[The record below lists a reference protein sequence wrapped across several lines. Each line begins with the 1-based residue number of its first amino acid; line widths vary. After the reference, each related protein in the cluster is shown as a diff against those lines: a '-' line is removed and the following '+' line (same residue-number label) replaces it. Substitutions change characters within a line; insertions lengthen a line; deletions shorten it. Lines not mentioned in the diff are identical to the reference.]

1 MRPSFSRYL
10 RAPPPRP
17 SPTAAAPLR
26 PFSSTASTS
35 FFFNRPPPATP
46 KKLLDELV
54 DARKADR
61 LDLVTKIYPSLVDAI
76 RSSPH
81 SREGLSHARLQSVMR
96 FVATTSRFNLLLKMF
111 NDLPSFGFEPDA
123 MDHQLLL
130 QGMGRS
136 GKLSKALKWIE
147 AMESTHGVRPSVAD
161 WNVVL
166 GGYRRARD
174 AEGMKE
180 VVESMKARG
189 VELNVVT
196 YNTLISALFEN
207 GDVEGVRRIRREM
220 DAAGVEAD
228 VWTET
233 ALLTG
238 FVDAGE
244 LASASEVRRRLVP
257 KDARDAPKLDTPA
270 VNALIKL
277 ESAEK
282 GFLAGMRMAG
292 RYRDRGFRLDAWT
305 LNTLAGEG
313 AKGLH
318 NALEGTALVEEME
331 EMTGLAADRRAWTI
345 VVGGVL
351 RGEGGIDEAL
361 KIYQEAR
368 DRSIKPDSSMVQP
381 LLSALLEPFPTS
393 ATFATAKSL
402 YEDLATSS
410 REHNLSPDTSI
421 YVTLLRACANPS
433 HPDLEYSRTLLAD
446 MRERRVRLEAP
457 TVTWH
462 IVALMRASSNFEDA
476 FQAYDTIRALDV
488 PALDQASYNTI
499 LAAFTSL
506 SFPSPSSSRAL
517 LAPAAPPTMI
527 LEFLSD
533 MRRASHPPDSITYS
547 LLLRYYSRTASA
559 SVSTISHIHSLI
571 KLDIHLDPDVALFNS
586 LMNAYA
592 RVGAFGPAYR
602 IWDSMRANRGGPSVD
617 RVSVSIVLDSCGW
630 QGGDVASQRARR
642 IWDELRDEGFEL
654 NLKNWESW
662 VECLCRVGDFGE
674 AERVVFEEMGKG
686 SEVPATV
693 STFETLIK
701 LARREK
707 GRWASVRAR
716 VEKERPELWEELRE
730 VAATEVM
737 QNEEEKARREV
748 QVEVESIARY

>member
-1 MRPSFSRYL
+1 MRSSFSRYL
-10 RAPPPRP
+10 RTPTSRPTPP
-17 SPTAAAPLR
+17 AAAPLR

-46 KKLLDELV
+46 NKLLDELV

-61 LDLVTKIYPSLVDAI
+61 LDLVTKLYPSLVDAV

-96 FVATTSRFNLLLKMF
+96 FVASTSRFNLLLKMF

-130 QGMGRS
+130 LGMGRS
-136 GKLSKALKWIE
+136 GKMGKAFKWVE
-147 AMESTHGVRPSVAD
+147 AMEATHGLRPTVAD

-166 GGYRRARD
+166 GGYRRASD

-180 VVESMKARG
+180 VVESMRVRG
-189 VELNVVT
+189 VEPNVVT

-207 GDVEGVRRIRREM
+207 RDIDGVRRIREEM
-220 DAAGVEAD
+220 DNAGVAAD

-244 LASASEVRRRLVP
+244 LGSAKEVRRRLVP
-257 KDARDAPKLDTPA
+257 QDARDAPELDTAA

-292 RYRDRGFRLDAWT
+292 RYRDRGFRFDAWT
-305 LNTLAGEG
+305 LNTLATEG

-318 NALEGTALVEEME
+318 NALEGIALVEEME
-331 EMTGLAADRRAWTI
+331 EMTGLSADRRAWS
-345 VVGGVL
+345 VVVNGVL
-351 RGEGGIDEAL
+351 NGEGGIDEAL
-361 KIYQEAR
+361 KVYQEGR

-381 LLSALLEPFPTS
+381 LLSALLDPNPTS
-393 ATFATAKSL
+393 ATFATAKTL

-410 REHNLSPDTSI
+410 RAHNLSPDTSI

-462 IVALMRASSNFEDA
+462 IVALMRASSSFEDA

-488 PALDQASYNTI
+488 PALDETSYNTI

-506 SFPSPSSSRAL
+506 NFPSPSSSRAL
-517 LAPAAPPTMI
+517 LAPAAPPTLI

-533 MRRASHPPDSITYS
+533 MRRASHPPNSFTYS

-559 SVSTISHIHSLI
+559 SVTTISHIHSLI
-571 KLDIHLDPDVALFNS
+571 KLDINLDPDVALFNS

-617 RVSVSIVLDSCGW
+617 QVSVSIVLDTCGW
-630 QGGDVASQRARR
+630 QGGDVARQRARR
-642 IWDELRDEGFEL
+642 VWAELRAERFEL

-662 VECLCRVGDFGE
+662 VECLCRVGDFDE
-674 AERVVFEEMGKG
+674 AERVVFEEMGRSG
-686 SEVPATV
+686 EMPAV
-693 STFETLIK
+693 FSTLETLIK

-716 VEKERPELWEELRE
+716 VERERPELWKGLRE

-737 QNEEEKARREV
+737 QKEEARREV